1 MNGAGEP
8 TAEVHP
14 DHDSAPYRPSVELD
28 LSTAPAPRPRAS
40 LVRAR
45 RLRWVFA
52 ACLTAFLVVG
62 MLGGYGVRHREVTA
76 VGGGYELTVRFA
88 TVTRPGLASVW
99 SAEVRRTDGAALD
112 GPVTIATDAAYFEL
126 FDENGL
132 DPDPSSATTDGER
145 LIWEVEPA
153 EGATSVVLDF
163 DARIEPAVQLTR
175 KKGETSV
182 LVDDEPVVAV
192 TYHTNVLP

>member
-1 MNGAGEP
+1 M
-8 TAEVHP
+8 
-14 DHDSAPYRPSVELD
+14 DLD
-28 LSTAPAPRPRAS
+28 LSTAPAPRSQAS

-45 RLRWVFA
+45 RLRWLFA
-52 ACLTAFLVVG
+52 ACLTAFLVIG
-62 MLGGYGVRHREVTA
+62 LLGGYGVRHREVTA

-99 SAEVRRTDGAALD
+99 SVEVRRTDGAELD
-112 GPVTIATDAAYFEL
+112 GPVTIATNAAYFEL

-132 DPDPSSATTDGER
+132 DPDPPSATTDGER

-182 LVDDEPVVAV
+182 LVDDEPVVGV